1 MYELIG
7 ASLEEFV
14 EHLNLTAA
22 GSNDESEVLA
32 TLDAATGIA
41 QADAECGVGPIIQ
54 RELVRR
60 VRASTGYVML
70 PWTPAVE
77 LVDFAGA
84 GGASDYDVSGLDLD
98 TDTGIVRS
106 TFGRIADGPY
116 DVTYVAGH
124 AESVDEVPSNIRL
137 GVCIIGKHLWETQRG
152 RGSARHGALG
162 ASDVP
167 DEKVPLGFLIP
178 HRARAALKGS
188 VGWVPLG

>member
-1 MYELIG
+1 VYELIG
-7 ASLEEFV
+7 ATLEEFV

-22 GSNDESEVLA
+22 GSTDETEVLA

-54 RELVRR
+54 RPLTRR

-77 LVDFAGA
+77 LVAFTGVR
-84 GGASDYDVSGLDLD
+84 GASDYDVSGLDLD

-106 TFGRIADGPY
+106 AYGRLADGAY

-124 AESVDEVPSNIRL
+124 AATVDDVPSQIRL
-137 GVCIIGKHLWETQRG
+137 GVCLIGKHLWETQRG
-152 RGSARHGALG
+152 RGTARHGALG
-162 ASDVP
+162 AGDVP